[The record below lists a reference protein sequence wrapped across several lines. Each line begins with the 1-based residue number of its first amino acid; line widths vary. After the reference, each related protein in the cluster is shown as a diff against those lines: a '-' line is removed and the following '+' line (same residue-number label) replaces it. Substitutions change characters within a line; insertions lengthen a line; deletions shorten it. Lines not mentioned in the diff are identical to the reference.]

1 MRCWCLLA
9 ALVLLALTP
18 LVSGWTVK
26 KTPSLKKDDDD
37 RIITEDGFSK
47 LVDWI
52 RNNGGRFDDRVV
64 VMEVD
69 GIRGGVALSDIDQG
83 TELLSCP
90 WDLVIGSTSFEEQLK
105 SGDMCPVVRS
115 IEKELRLGEASL
127 WHPYLALDDSIINS
141 RLPTLWDDDILD
153 ELQGL
158 PPGEDSTRHIR
169 WFSQYCDSGK
179 PFEDVDELTKQALLC
194 FITRASAVG
203 MVPIYDLF
211 NHHNGLRNAKVQLT
225 PEGVQLMAVRPI
237 AKGSQIY
244 LSYGIKSASTM
255 FRDYGFVESWPQTWS
270 WTSAGTG
277 SGHSFVRFPEG
288 NIAINPTEQFL
299 KDIWKGGISLLEF
312 QERATQ
318 HTQEL
323 ATEAVRVFLS
333 EAYALLSGLPT
344 TVAEDK
350 TFLSN
355 IKESLTQAVKT
366 SVNDEVGMV
375 LLKDAISAVEY
386 RILFKEAVYEAMI
399 ISETILKQ
407 KAPLSGSGGE
417 L

>member
-1 MRCWCLLA
+1 LNDNA
-9 ALVLLALTP
+9 DA
-18 LVSGWTVK
+18 SNNI
-26 KTPSLKKDDDD
+26 S
-37 RIITEDGFSK
+37 EDGFSK
-47 LVDWI
+47 LVEWM
-52 RNNGGRFDDRVV
+52 RSNGGRFDDRVV
-64 VMEVD
+64 VTEVD
-69 GIRGGVALSDIDQG
+69 GIRGGVALSDIEQG
-83 TELLSCP
+83 TELLNCP
-90 WDLVIGSTSFEEQLK
+90 WNLVIGSTSFEDQL
-105 SGDMCPVVRS
+105 GGDDMCPVVRA
-115 IEKELRLGEASL
+115 IEKELRLGESSL
-127 WHPYLALDDSIINS
+127 WHPYLALDDSIVNS
-141 RLPTLWDDDILD
+141 RLPTLWDEDIVA

-158 PPGEDSTRHIR
+158 PPGEDATRHIR
-169 WFSQYCDSGK
+169 WFSQYCDGSK
-179 PFEDVDELTKQALLC
+179 PFDQVDELTKQALLC

-237 AKGSQIY
+237 PKGGQVY

-255 FRDYGFVESWPQTWS
+255 FRDYGFVETWPQTWS
-270 WTSAGTG
+270 WTSAATG

-318 HTQEL
+318 HSQGLVAEAL
-323 ATEAVRVFLS
+323 RLFQTEAH
-333 EAYALLSGLPT
+333 ALLSGLPT

-350 TFLSN
+350 TFLAN
-355 IKESLTQAVKT
+355 IKESLVQAVKT
-366 SVNDEVGMV
+366 PGNDEVVMV
-375 LLKDAISAVEY
+375 LLNDAISAVEY

-399 ISETILKQ
+399 VSETILKEKEQ
-407 KAPLSGSGGE
+407 RSGSGE